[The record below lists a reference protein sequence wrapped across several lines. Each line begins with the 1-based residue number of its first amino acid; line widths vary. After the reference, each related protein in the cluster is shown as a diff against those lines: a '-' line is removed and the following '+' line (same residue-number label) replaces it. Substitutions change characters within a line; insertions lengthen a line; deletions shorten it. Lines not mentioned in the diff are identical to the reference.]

1 MSTTNER
8 VAWKPHEWG
17 ARYGLGRSKSYAI
30 IKAGKGPRTIE
41 IDGLTRIT
49 QEDDEEWRR
58 GLAAQAAEQDQE
70 PAG

>member
-17 ARYGLGRSKSYAI
+17 ARYGLGRSKSYSI
-30 IKAGKGPRTIE
+30 IKSGKGPRTVE
-41 IDGLTRIT
+41 IDGLMRIT

-58 GLAAQAAEQDQE
+58 ALAAQAAEPVKPE
-70 PAG
+70 AA